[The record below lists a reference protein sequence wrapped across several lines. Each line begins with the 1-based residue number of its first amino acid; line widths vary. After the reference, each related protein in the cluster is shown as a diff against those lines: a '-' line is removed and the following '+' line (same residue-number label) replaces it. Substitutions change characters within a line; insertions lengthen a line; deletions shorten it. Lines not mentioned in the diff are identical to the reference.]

1 MAPDHRRM
9 AAHLGERRLKSEAM
23 WRILMLTVL
32 LTGLSTL
39 ARAQDAP
46 WQACHGAVGP
56 GGPVLSDCRPIQDF
70 VDPQGR
76 EMWVRSTIAA
86 PNSALGDTQPRA
98 LYVAGVASS
107 EAWLNGRPLG
117 VNGRPGASA
126 RAEVPGRYQTVF
138 PIRETTWR
146 PGGNVLV
153 LHLSSFHGGLR
164 FARPM
169 GAMVVAPYPYPQ
181 RTALLALT
189 FVAAGT
195 LLAAAF
201 GFGIIHA
208 MRRTGSSLVL
218 AAMAGIAAVQA
229 IVESLRPLFDYLYP
243 LHAWRMSAIWLLAAT
258 FAVLLV
264 SYVATR
270 FLPRASRLM
279 IGVAL
284 GLISAT
290 ALLPGFDIKTVWAL
304 ILGVALAVLPAAAG
318 VRDKRPGARL
328 TLAYLAL
335 FLVLAVGFPE
345 WLADLSYFLL
355 AAGLVLPLLMV
366 EVVRLGRDRGR
377 EAAQTRAA
385 SRPDRLTVASAR
397 GVELAPI
404 AEILAVVGADDY
416 VELRMV
422 GGRSLLHAARLDG
435 LTTQL
440 PANFLRIHRSVI
452 ANLDHVQRLERDGDR
467 WRMHLSE
474 GTPLPVSR
482 SRQAALREALDV
494 PVGVASSPSP

>member
-1 MAPDHRRM
+1 
-9 AAHLGERRLKSEAM
+9 M
-23 WRILMLTVL
+23 WRILILAVL
-32 LTGLSTL
+32 LTGLTTL
-39 ARAQDAP
+39 ARAQDTP
-46 WQACHGAVGP
+46 WQACRGVVGP

-76 EMWVRSTIAA
+76 ELWIRSTIAA
-86 PNSALGDTQPRA
+86 PNGALGDTRPRA

-107 EAWLNGRPLG
+107 EAWFNGRNLG
-117 VNGRPGASA
+117 VNGRPGATA
-126 RAEVPGRYQTVF
+126 REEVPGRYQATF
-138 PIRETTWR
+138 PIRETAWR
-146 PGGNVLV
+146 PGANTLV

-169 GAMVVAPYPYPQ
+169 SAMVVAPYPYPQ
-181 RTALLALT
+181 RIALLALT

-201 GFGIIHA
+201 GFGVIHA
-208 MRRTGSSLVL
+208 MRRTGSSLML
-218 AAMAGIAAVQA
+218 AAMAGVAALQA
-229 IVESLRPLFDYLYP
+229 IVETLRPLFDYPYP
-243 LHAWRMSAIWLLAAT
+243 LHAWRMSAIWLLAAA

-270 FLPRASRLM
+270 FLPRARGLM
-279 IGVAL
+279 IGLAL
-284 GLISAT
+284 GVVGAT
-290 ALLPGFDIKTVWAL
+290 ALLPGFDFKTVWAL
-304 ILGVALAVLPAAAG
+304 ILGVALAVPPVAIG
-318 VRDKRPGARL
+318 VRRRVPGARL
-328 TLAYLAL
+328 ALAYLAL
-335 FLVLAVGFPE
+335 FLALALGFPE
-345 WLADLSYFLL
+345 WLADFSYFLL
-355 AAGLVLPLLMV
+355 AASLVLPLLMV
-366 EVVRLGRDRGR
+366 EVVRLGRDDRGR
-377 EAAQTRAA
+377 EAALTRAA

-440 PANFLRIHRSVI
+440 PVNFLRIHRSVI

-467 WRMHLSE
+467 WRLHLSE
-474 GTPLPVSR
+474 GAPLPVSR
-482 SRQAALREALDV
+482 SRQSALREALDT
-494 PVGVASSPSP
+494 PPAVGAAPA